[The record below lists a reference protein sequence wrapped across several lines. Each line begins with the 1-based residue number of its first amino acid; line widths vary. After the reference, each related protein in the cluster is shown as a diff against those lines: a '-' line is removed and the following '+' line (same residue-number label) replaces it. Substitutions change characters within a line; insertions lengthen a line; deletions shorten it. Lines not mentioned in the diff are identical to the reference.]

1 MSDIKAFSLRV
12 DDLISSNVVKIATA
26 EEKINEADQIDTM
39 KGEAVRVL
47 GLFKK
52 MWEPAIKDGKP
63 VRCSYNYPI
72 HFNIE

>member
-1 MSDIKAFSLRV
+1 
-12 DDLISSNVVKIATA
+12 LISSNVIKIATA
-26 EEKINEADQIDTM
+26 EEKINEADQIESM

-47 GLFKK
+47 NLFQKT
-52 MWEPAIKDGKP
+52 WEPAIKEGKP